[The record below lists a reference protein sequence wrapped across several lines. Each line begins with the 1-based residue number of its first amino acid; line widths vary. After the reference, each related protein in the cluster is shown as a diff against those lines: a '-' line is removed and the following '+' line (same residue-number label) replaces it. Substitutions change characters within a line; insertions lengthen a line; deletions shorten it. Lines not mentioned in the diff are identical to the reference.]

1 MKENEETIEDQEEN
15 RIIPDYRNQ
24 EGTDFQEAGNRPHQ
38 IPQKIEDFIYKAFPS
53 LSKNLHAWQSGPI
66 LGMVTFRRSCLA

>member
-15 RIIPDYRNQ
+15 RILPDYRNQ

-38 IPQKIEDFIYKAFPS
+38 ILQKIEDFIYN
-53 LSKNLHAWQSGPI
+53 LSSVKTRVFVLYFSFNNC
-66 LGMVTFRRSCLA
+66 CLNA

>member
-38 IPQKIEDFIYKAFPS
+38 ILQKIEDFIYN
-53 LSKNLHAWQSGPI
+53 LSSVKTRVFVLYFSFNNC
-66 LGMVTFRRSCLA
+66 CLNA

>member
-38 IPQKIEDFIYKAFPS
+38 IPQKIEDFIYN
-53 LSKNLHAWQSGPI
+53 LSSVKTRVFVLYFSFNNC
-66 LGMVTFRRSCLA
+66 CLNA

>member
-38 IPQKIEDFIYKAFPS
+38 ILQKIEDLIYN
-53 LSKNLHAWQSGPI
+53 LSSVKTRVFVLYFSFNNC
-66 LGMVTFRRSCLA
+66 CLNA

>member
-38 IPQKIEDFIYKAFPS
+38 ILQKIEDFIYN
-53 LSKNLHAWQSGPI
+53 LSSVKTRVFVLYFSFNNW
-66 LGMVTFRRSCLA
+66 CLNA